1 MDSIGDIE
9 ENNLQ
14 AEPFFITSS
23 FKQMSVMLW
32 KLSFF
37 FFPLRVCGWKKD
49 FFAQKRQ
56 LLFLFNFRNCP
67 TLDTLPLVTINVFNN
82 KCSFLTEYSRTIFFF
97 FFLFLANNLEATV
110 YPHLESN
117 HIHYFS
123 KTE

>member
-37 FFPLRVCGWKKD
+37 FFLCVCAAGKKISLLKNVSYY
-49 FFAQKRQ
+49 FFS
-56 LLFLFNFRNCP
+56 
-67 TLDTLPLVTINVFNN
+67 T
-82 KCSFLTEYSRTIFFF
+82 SE
-97 FFLFLANNLEATV
+97 TV
-110 YPHLESN
+110 PHWILY
-117 HIHYFS
+117 HW
-123 KTE
+123 